1 MLNPDFREMLL
12 CLKDEEVDFLIVGA
26 YALAAHG
33 FPRATGDLDIW
44 VRSSSENAHKVMRA
58 LARFGAP
65 TSDLSTSDFTA
76 PEMIVQLG
84 VEPCRID
91 LLTSI
96 DGVSFDKAWQD
107 RVKITI
113 NDLELSI
120 LSKEDLLKNKLAA
133 GRDKDQVDINWLNK
147 N

>member
-1 MLNPDFREMLL
+1 MLNPDFREMLS

-44 VRSSSENAHKVMRA
+44 VRNSSENAQKVMRA
-58 LARFGAP
+58 LAKFGAP
-65 TSDLSTSDFTA
+65 SSELSASDFTA
-76 PEMIVQLG
+76 PDMIVQLG

-91 LLTSI
+91 LLTGI
-96 DGVSFDKAWQD
+96 DGVSFDEAWQN
-107 RVKITI
+107 RAQISL
-113 NDLELSI
+113 NDLEVSI
-120 LSKEDLLKNKLAA
+120 LSKKDLLTNKLAA
-133 GRDKDQVDINWLNK
+133 SRDKDQGDINWLKK